1 MPPNAPQCPPAC
13 TSACPPA
20 ALIRGSGLKT
30 RARMLLTPL
39 PSGEQPAFI
48 MLVAAAS
55 GQLRR
60 RFCLS
65 GGGVRVSMELEDAVD
80 VCVEDVADTD
90 EDGECVP
97 SLCCRVLSG
106 GWV

>member
-1 MPPNAPQCPPAC
+1 M
-13 TSACPPA
+13 
-20 ALIRGSGLKT
+20 IRGSGLKT

-97 SLCCRVLSG
+97 CLCCRVLSG